1 MKIMNY
7 WCKFLCVGLYLIV
20 FGSVACQ
27 GQKNKKE
34 VVYRDYTHMEADLLD
49 SLKRDEVKTLFCGV
63 HALRQQAQQVKE
75 NTPVRLVPR
84 RAEKKKLSP
93 QDMIEGRRESVLTVN
108 KVSSCDDGFGRGGRL
123 GNSRRV
129 VGRRDLCFELSCV
142 LGIS

>member
-84 RAEKKKLSP
+84 RARKSGTPVPLP
-93 QDMIEGRRESVLTVN
+93 WQQT
-108 KVSSCDDGFGRGGRL
+108 
-123 GNSRRV
+123 
-129 VGRRDLCFELSCV
+129 
-142 LGIS
+142 

>member
-1 MKIMNY
+1 MCRFIFDCIRFCCWSKE
-7 WCKFLCVGLYLIV
+7 
-20 FGSVACQ
+20 
-27 GQKNKKE
+27 QKNKKE

-108 KVSSCDDGFGRGGRL
+108 KYHRAMMGSEGVAGWATA
-123 GNSRRV
+123 RRV